1 MISKSHGKREKSPNN
16 LRRKTSY
23 LRPPSKKI
31 KFNFNQKLGETKKN
45 TKKYVQPFISSPV
58 INETASL
65 TLDTKTIT
73 SAIRKHYVKNI
84 AEAIDNPKDIQ
95 FALKQYWNN
104 LPTAEKEHFS
114 QSSPSIRVNETFL
127 LL

>member
-1 MISKSHGKREKSPNN
+1 M
-16 LRRKTSY
+16 
-23 LRPPSKKI
+23 
-31 KFNFNQKLGETKKN
+31 GETKKN